1 MDRKYAGDLP
11 SANGVS
17 IDVIPSD
24 PFPDQQADMHVRV
37 LVQAGSDYPKCQL
50 VIGRSNGRTFHIRPL
65 RESFQKTATVML
77 VHRQARKDREQ
88 HRSSAA
94 DDLPNRVAKA
104 KLVDQFDL
112 GHSSDGPSSIDLAE
126 NRVNTTESRLAAAPT
141 FASKSAIYEHHPNV
155 LMKSVAALKS
165 AVSNPSVNRPYTC

>member
-65 RESFQKTATVML
+65 RESGPTSDNAIRTSNRSLSSSSTVMSVKEL
-77 VHRQARKDREQ
+77 IFSPKNAHAERSRKETMALLHDPSPHPPTLPDASSLSDESVPKTVKARI
-88 HRSSAA
+88 A
-94 DDLPNRVAKA
+94 
-104 KLVDQFDL
+104 
-112 GHSSDGPSSIDLAE
+112 
-126 NRVNTTESRLAAAPT
+126 
-141 FASKSAIYEHHPNV
+141 
-155 LMKSVAALKS
+155 
-165 AVSNPSVNRPYTC
+165 